1 MGMAWCPICKNE
13 YRPGIKVCADCGA
26 PLVEDLD
33 ENPMVS
39 ILLGEEEL
47 LGQLNEFFQANGIKY
62 GQVEFDK
69 QNGQFRLDVPQSN
82 REQCAKLAEVFMRE
96 RMRKMREEAL
106 ANATPEQLEQVQKAN
121 MQAAANYKKNTIYE
135 SSAKK
140 LEENKASAW
149 SLLLVGAIGLV
160 LIALCFTG
168 VIPMPKNLRGSI
180 MFFGIMGAMCVVFVG
195 LGIMSFLHAKTFQK
209 NVESENSLKQSLQTW
224 CKENL
229 KGEEIDRFIRMRDPS
244 LSGESLYFPRFEIIK
259 ARINNQFLNL
269 DQAFLDQFV
278 DEVVYEMVYPGEEKE
293 TI

>member
-1 MGMAWCPICKNE
+1 
-13 YRPGIKVCADCGA
+13 
-26 PLVEDLD
+26 
-33 ENPMVS
+33 
-39 ILLGEEEL
+39 
-47 LGQLNEFFQANGIKY
+47 
-62 GQVEFDK
+62 
-69 QNGQFRLDVPQSN
+69 
-82 REQCAKLAEVFMRE
+82 
-96 RMRKMREEAL
+96 
-106 ANATPEQLEQVQKAN
+106 
-121 MQAAANYKKNTIYE
+121 
-135 SSAKK
+135 
-140 LEENKASAW
+140 
-149 SLLLVGAIGLV
+149 
-160 LIALCFTG
+160 
-168 VIPMPKNLRGSI
+168 
-180 MFFGIMGAMCVVFVG
+180 MFFGIMGAMCVIFVG